1 MFETAEVG
9 ANLSDEA
16 FREIRDKVRLSL
28 IGLQQRARTA
38 DFPTLV
44 ILSGVK
50 GAGVIDTVNLLNTWM
65 DPRWVE
71 THAFDDPSGEEREGP
86 PFWRYWRSLPA
97 AGTVGHYIGGWYS
110 DPIAAFAEE
119 KITRAVFDDAL
130 LRIKSF
136 EHALAQEGAL
146 ILKFWLHLSKCEQ
159 KRQLIKMTKTRSL
172 GCSLYGQMRR

>member
-16 FREIRDKVRLSL
+16 FRKIRDKVRLSL

-65 DPRWVE
+65 DPRWIA
-71 THAFDDPSGEEREGP
+71 TTTFDDPGDEETERP
-86 PFWRYWRSLPA
+86 LF
-97 AGTVGHYIGGWYS
+97 
-110 DPIAAFAEE
+110 
-119 KITRAVFDDAL
+119 
-130 LRIKSF
+130 
-136 EHALAQEGAL
+136 
-146 ILKFWLHLSKCEQ
+146 
-159 KRQLIKMTKTRSL
+159 
-172 GCSLYGQMRR
+172 

>member
-50 GAGVIDTVNLLNTWM
+50 GAGMIDTVNLLNTWM
-65 DPRWVE
+65 DPRWIA
-71 THAFDDPSGEEREGP
+71 TTTFDDPGDEETERP
-86 PFWRYWRSLPA
+86 LF
-97 AGTVGHYIGGWYS
+97 
-110 DPIAAFAEE
+110 
-119 KITRAVFDDAL
+119 
-130 LRIKSF
+130 
-136 EHALAQEGAL
+136 
-146 ILKFWLHLSKCEQ
+146 
-159 KRQLIKMTKTRSL
+159 
-172 GCSLYGQMRR
+172 